1 MKKNTLS
8 RIINFAAAFSLP
20 AAEPY
25 GLTHSL
31 LGAVILTIP
40 ALTAVGM
47 ALLLTCFCRPMHW
60 SNRLLPV
67 AVGWITLAAGNLWL
81 GNFESIYAS
90 LLMLAL
96 PLAVAFLVMPGCY
109 CLIYLLET
117 WGRRRRF
124 RLLKASL

>member
-47 ALLLTCFCRPMHW
+47 A
-60 SNRLLPV
+60 
-67 AVGWITLAAGNLWL
+67 
-81 GNFESIYAS
+81 
-90 LLMLAL
+90 
-96 PLAVAFLVMPGCY
+96 
-109 CLIYLLET
+109 
-117 WGRRRRF
+117 
-124 RLLKASL
+124 

>member
-8 RIINFAAAFSLP
+8 RIINFAAAFSLL

-25 GLTHSL
+25 GLTHSP

-60 SNRLLPV
+60 SKRLLPV
-67 AVGWITLAAGNLWL
+67 AVGWVALAAGNLWL
-81 GNFESIYAS
+81 GSFGSIYAS

-109 CLIYLLET
+109 AGIYLLELP
-117 WGRRRRF
+117 GRRRRF
-124 RLLKASL
+124 RALKASL